1 MSDRNNVD
9 TFISD
14 EGIIESNKSKQ
25 TRRFVFLC
33 NVLTFALAVLG
44 IVAFIKGNF

>member
-1 MSDRNNVD
+1 MNNHDNMD

-14 EGIIESNKSKQ
+14 DGIIESNKSKQ
-25 TRRFVFLC
+25 TKRFVFLC
-33 NVLTFALAVLG
+33 NVLTFALIVLG

>member
-1 MSDRNNVD
+1 MEDHNNN

-14 EGIIESNKSKQ
+14 EGIIENNKSKQ
-25 TRRFVFLC
+25 TRQFVFLC

-44 IVAFIKGNF
+44 LVAFIKGNF

>member
-1 MSDRNNVD
+1 MSDHDNMN

-14 EGIIESNKSKQ
+14 EGIIETNQSKQ

-33 NVLTFALAVLG
+33 NILTFALAVLG
-44 IVAFIKGNF
+44 LVAFIKGNF